1 MVSAKDLQ
9 SLSVDKLRNAI
20 TKFNKSIT
28 LTGYKTMKKSEL
40 IQAIVA
46 MDHDG
51 LNKELNKAIPV
62 STPVVKVAKVSKKEE
77 PKQMP
82 EKVAVEKKKINFKV
96 SKKEEPQ
103 EEKLKNLKNLP
114 KTSDAVRKLG
124 SKAIKNLGL
133 KLNIKMTGTDE
144 VIIERIIKNMNF
156 FKLFKN

>member
-62 STPVVKVAKVSKKEE
+62 STPVVKV
-77 PKQMP
+77 
-82 EKVAVEKKKINFKV
+82 EKKPINFKV

>member
-62 STPVVKVAKVSKKEE
+62 SQPVVKVAKV
-77 PKQMP
+77 
-82 EKVAVEKKKINFKV
+82 EKNQLI
-96 SKKEEPQ
+96 
-103 EEKLKNLKNLP
+103 L
-114 KTSDAVRKLG
+114 R
-124 SKAIKNLGL
+124 
-133 KLNIKMTGTDE
+133 
-144 VIIERIIKNMNF
+144 
-156 FKLFKN
+156 